1 MDAEAAARTAEG
13 QAKALK
19 LKTDAELYSR
29 QKQAE
34 AKLYAQQKEAEVT
47 NPTCLLISCSF
58 PTVDMMLRHALSRF
72 QRSEQIAALSRVI
85 FGG

>member
-1 MDAEAAARTAEG
+1 MQATVDAEAAARTAEG

-34 AKLYAQQKEAEVT
+34 AKLYAQQKEAEARSQSLM
-47 NPTCLLISCSF
+47 PLDLL
-58 PTVDMMLRHALSRF
+58 LLLS
-72 QRSEQIAALSRVI
+72 QWI
-85 FGG
+85 